1 MLPAKAYQTPNAI
14 DPGEAPP
21 SRPWRVVPANAAEQV
36 RTNAARLLE
45 EAERPSAR
53 SERNLRAFVYDSDDA
68 TVIHDQLPSVD
79 EARLYAGRILNSSP
93 KLETVRLTDQ
103 MSHRTETIRFD
114 TQRQRSSKRYW
125 LLVVA
130 FIVLVSIILGIAVG
144 ASKNKSK
151 ASSAEAAFAGS
162 TTSAPSA
169 PVGLITSAP
178 STPTSTTT
186 SSATYSTRL
195 SDTMEFFVQ
204 NGVSTPDDFNN
215 EGTPQFLAALF
226 LANTDA
232 LAMGIPQ
239 SIGTEE
245 GLNFLHRY
253 ILTVFYYSLDGPSWN
268 DQLKFLTP
276 THHCNWANKVT
287 LTTGAEYAVG
297 ASCNEYSQV
306 DSILIPEKRL
316 RGTLPK
322 ELSFMTTL
330 DFLDIKRNSIVGSI
344 PDSFQKLTKLNFFDL
359 RFNFLTGTL
368 PDWFGSALSKLTVC
382 ALTGN
387 ELSGEIPNSL
397 GQATLLKTLALEGNR
412 FHGAMQIINALSN
425 LEYLYLDDNMLS
437 GHMDDTFLANLGA
450 LVNLDISGNLL
461 TGNLPAH
468 LFQRKSLTILDVHEN
483 QIGGSI
489 PEFVAENTALSFLSL
504 YQNSLTGSVPASIE
518 NLKSLAHLDLTS
530 NKLNGTITQA
540 IGSLQNLTYL
550 FLSSN
555 GFIPAA
561 IPNYDFFS
569 GLTKLRELSLGQA
582 HRFGEIPNWLGNLS
596 SLILLDLS
604 SNHLAGTI
612 PETLWEL
619 TNLRYLLL
627 NRNRF
632 VGTISSKVSQL
643 TDLTMFLLDKN
654 NFIGNLKDFCSKSSS
669 INFLSADCAPG
680 SVEVTCPCC
689 KLCCQDRNKTCN
701 DDILFANFDPSWEHN
716 YTRISYS
723 FSPNILYETNA
734 GN

>member
-1 MLPAKAYQTPNAI
+1 
-14 DPGEAPP
+14 
-21 SRPWRVVPANAAEQV
+21 
-36 RTNAARLLE
+36 
-45 EAERPSAR
+45 
-53 SERNLRAFVYDSDDA
+53 
-68 TVIHDQLPSVD
+68 
-79 EARLYAGRILNSSP
+79 
-93 KLETVRLTDQ
+93 
-103 MSHRTETIRFD
+103 
-114 TQRQRSSKRYW
+114 
-125 LLVVA
+125 
-130 FIVLVSIILGIAVG
+130 
-144 ASKNKSK
+144 
-151 ASSAEAAFAGS
+151 
-162 TTSAPSA
+162 
-169 PVGLITSAP
+169 
-178 STPTSTTT
+178 
-186 SSATYSTRL
+186 
-195 SDTMEFFVQ
+195 
-204 NGVSTPDDFNN
+204 
-215 EGTPQFLAALF
+215 
-226 LANTDA
+226 
-232 LAMGIPQ
+232 
-239 SIGTEE
+239 
-245 GLNFLHRY
+245 
-253 ILTVFYYSLDGPSWN
+253 
-268 DQLKFLTP
+268 
-276 THHCNWANKVT
+276 
-287 LTTGAEYAVG
+287 
-297 ASCNEYSQV
+297 
-306 DSILIPEKRL
+306 
-316 RGTLPK
+316 
-322 ELSFMTTL
+322 MTTL

-387 ELSGEIPNSL
+387 ELSGEIPKSL

-518 NLKSLAHLDLTS
+518 NLKSLAHLDLAS

-555 GFIPAA
+555 EFIPAA

-643 TDLTMFLLDKN
+643 TVLTMFLLDKN
-654 NFIGNLKDFCSKSSS
+654 NFIGNLTDFCSKSSS